1 MGNALKQVAT
11 FNERFKEA
19 FGERSVTDFAEEVGL
34 AKQTISAYLNG
45 VRKPKRP
52 TAEVIAAKLDVS
64 PAWLCGFDVPM
75 HSKISQTESAEDEA
89 LLKEHLD
96 LAKQL
101 SRDEKIKVLEYMKFI
116 KSQSS
121 EGK

>member
-1 MGNALKQVAT
+1 MEKKLNQISN

-52 TAEVIAAKLDVS
+52 TTKVIAEKLGVS
-64 PAWLCGFDVPM
+64 PCWLCGYDVPM
-75 HSKISQTESAEDEA
+75 HSDVSII
-89 LLKEHLD
+89 
-96 LAKQL
+96 
-101 SRDEKIKVLEYMKFI
+101 DEKAKLVKELTDSLSDLTLDEMKQVI
-116 KSQSS
+116 DYTKYLRS
-121 EGK
+121 KLADK